1 MKKLKQTAAALLAI
15 LLLTACGGKGGTSAA
30 VTATPWQ
37 EQYDLGIRYLGE
49 SNYQEAILTFL
60 AAIDIDPKQ
69 MNAYVGL
76 AEVYEKQEDYVNAL
90 LILQQAMEV
99 PDGIG
104 GETLH
109 EVLERIRQASG
120 IWSVNKS
127 VHADGSYYIR
137 ARDERG
143 QIIFHRNY
151 NADGTLDT
159 ADEYQY
165 DEQGRQIGILSYNA
179 AGELARETVLDPAR
193 ESWSRSRSYEYD
205 DAGVLT
211 GSTVYEYDYIGIGES
226 GIPTSGPIR
235 KEEYD
240 AAGVMLSAL
249 DWEYN
254 DRAETIG
261 SRKYNGDGVL
271 ETYSVTEYDVPGMK
285 SRRTVYDADG
295 TLNTVEEYYEKG
307 WTQIFYDENGKER
320 HRIVYD

>member
-1 MKKLKQTAAALLAI
+1 MKKIIALLLA
-15 LLLTACGGKGGTSAA
+15 LVMVFAFVACGGKGGETSVT

-37 EQYDLGIRYLGE
+37 ETYDLGIRYLGE

-104 GETLH
+104 GETLW
-109 EVLERIRQASG
+109 EVLERIQQVSG
-120 IWSVNKS
+120 IQRVHKS

-137 ARDERG
+137 G
-143 QIIFHRNY
+143 TVGKQIVFHRNY
-151 NADGTLDT
+151 RADGTLDT

-165 DEQGRQIGILSYNA
+165 DEQGRNIGILSYNA
-179 AGELARETVLDPAR
+179 EGKLARETVLDPAR
-193 ESWSRSRSYEYD
+193 EHWSRSRSYKYD
-205 DAGVLT
+205 DNGVLT

-226 GIPTSGPIR
+226 GNPTIGPVR
-235 KEEYD
+235 EERYD
-240 AAGVMLSAL
+240 AAGAMLYAL
-249 DWEYN
+249 DEEYN
-254 DRAETIG
+254 EHAETVG
-261 SRKYNGDGVL
+261 LRRYGPDGTL
-271 ETYSVTEYDVPGMK
+271 ERYSVTEYDVPGMK
-285 SRRTVYDADG
+285 RRRTWYNADG
-295 TLNTVEEYYEKG
+295 SLETVEEYYEKG
-307 WTQIFYDENGKER
+307 WTQIFYENGKER

>member
-1 MKKLKQTAAALLAI
+1 MKKLKQTAAALLAV
-15 LLLTACGGKGGTSAA
+15 LLLTACGGNGST
-30 VTATPWQ
+30 TITCPPATWQ
-37 EQYDLGIRYLGE
+37 ENYDLGIRYLGE

-151 NADGTLDT
+151 RADGTLDT

-165 DEQGRQIGILSYNA
+165 DEQGRQVGILSYNA
-179 AGELARETVLDPAR
+179 AGKLARETVFDPTR
-193 ESWSRSRSYEYD
+193 PDWSRTRSYDYD

-211 GSTVYEYDYIGIGES
+211 GSTVYEYDRIGTNKEGNPVI
-226 GIPTSGPIR
+226 GPIR
-235 KEEYD
+235 TENYD
-240 AAGVMLSAL
+240 AAGVMYYAL
-249 DWEYN
+249 DEEYN
-254 DRAETIG
+254 EQAEVIG

-271 ETYSVTEYDVPGMK
+271 EMYSVTEYDVPGMK
-285 SRRTVYDADG
+285 SRRTFYSADG
-295 TLNTVEEYYEKG
+295 SLETVEEYYEKG